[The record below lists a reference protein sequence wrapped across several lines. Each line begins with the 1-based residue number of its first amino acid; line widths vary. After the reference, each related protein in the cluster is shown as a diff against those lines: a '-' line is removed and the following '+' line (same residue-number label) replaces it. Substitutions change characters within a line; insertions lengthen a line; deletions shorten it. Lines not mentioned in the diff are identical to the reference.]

1 MHAKSEENIRKKII
15 GFLQHTAPTKDWILK
30 REYIPHM
37 AATVDAI
44 YKEKSQ
50 WMNKNDV
57 GFLIY
62 VFVNKIVNE
71 NNPANLDEYKNLSE
85 ITNINTKADELLS
98 IIKSIPRDE
107 YIYFPLPKF
116 SIDIPIHIPLENGC
130 ELIAIE
136 SDNVEQK
143 KPSALILQI
152 PGGVKYY
159 FKSKIHGYLG
169 HSAKGVGY
177 NLALSQLKHF
187 LERGYSLGFFETKI
201 SWGFPQIERSV
212 SRVYGWH
219 TYTELGE
226 SERLQ
231 KELPLDISHLLG
243 RIGLSTSKG
252 FDNTKSMVDNCS
264 LVTDLISSLNQ
275 LCSATGKIGNRI
287 RSASEWLFN
296 SYAAEDDCM
305 KLLQVCIGLES
316 IYGEDSSGEGLTES
330 LSDRCAYSIGTSHAS
345 RAKIKQDFRTIYK
358 LRSKIVH
365 GVIQRLSEEEAKFL
379 QTGEILLR
387 KSLHKEMLLQE

>member
-143 KPSALILQI
+143 KTKRSHTADTRW
-152 PGGVKYY
+152 
-159 FKSKIHGYLG
+159 SK
-169 HSAKGVGY
+169 V
-177 NLALSQLKHF
+177 
-187 LERGYSLGFFETKI
+187 
-201 SWGFPQIERSV
+201 
-212 SRVYGWH
+212 
-219 TYTELGE
+219 
-226 SERLQ
+226 
-231 KELPLDISHLLG
+231 LL
-243 RIGLSTSKG
+243 
-252 FDNTKSMVDNCS
+252 
-264 LVTDLISSLNQ
+264 
-275 LCSATGKIGNRI
+275 
-287 RSASEWLFN
+287 
-296 SYAAEDDCM
+296 
-305 KLLQVCIGLES
+305 
-316 IYGEDSSGEGLTES
+316 
-330 LSDRCAYSIGTSHAS
+330 
-345 RAKIKQDFRTIYK
+345 
-358 LRSKIVH
+358 
-365 GVIQRLSEEEAKFL
+365 
-379 QTGEILLR
+379 
-387 KSLHKEMLLQE
+387 